1 MNQNDATNE
10 VQDADIVSDEKTAA
24 GDDAASVLLNLES
37 LIKSHISG
45 IDTRKQEL
53 KKQRE
58 MLASAL
64 TNDETY
70 RLHEEKAKEANKQK
84 AATRAQIMKQP
95 ANSTLSEKVKHLAA
109 EIKEMDGALS
119 DYLREY
125 ERMSGT
131 NEIEGDDGEVREIVY
146 VAKLVKKSSRRR

>member
-1 MNQNDATNE
+1 MNQDDAKNE
-10 VQDADIVSDEKTAA
+10 VQDADIVSDEKGEG
-24 GDDAASVLLNLES
+24 GDDAATVLLNLES

-45 IDTRKQEL
+45 IDSRKQEL
-53 KKQRE
+53 KKLRE
-58 MLASAL
+58 MLASAMA
-64 TNDETY
+64 NDETY

-95 ANSTLSEKVKHLAA
+95 ANASLSEKIKHLTSD
-109 EIKEMDGALS
+109 IKEMDRALS

-125 ERMSGT
+125 ERMSGS

-146 VAKLVKKSSRRR
+146 VAKLVKKASKRR

>member
-1 MNQNDATNE
+1 MNQKDPSDE
-10 VQDADIVSDEKTAA
+10 VQDADIVREADTPT
-24 GDDAASVLLNLES
+24 GDDAATVLLNLES

-45 IDTRKQEL
+45 IDTRRQEL
-53 KKQRE
+53 KKMRE
-58 MLASAL
+58 MLSSAL

-70 RLHEEKAKEANKQK
+70 RLHEEKAKEANKLK

-95 ANSTLSEKVKHLAA
+95 ANASLADKVKHLAA
-109 EIKEMDGALS
+109 ELKDMDGALS

-125 ERMSGT
+125 ERMSGS

-146 VAKLVKKSSRRR
+146 VAKLVKKAKRRR